1 TATTSMLAGPSCMID
16 GLTDVFYSF
25 NSGSNTSLMF
35 NLTLGTLEAYGVQVL
50 EGCTGAEVACMPDQ
64 VSGIFAV
71 TPNTDYILRLLTLPT
86 FAGTYTICVETAPD
100 APDNDDCANATVL
113 VPAETCVPTSASSL
127 AATESMPA
135 ASCSGWTSPSANDVW
150 FQFEATST
158 GHIIEVSN
166 GTFDMILGIY
176 SDCGT
181 LINCVD
187 DFFPD
192 AYEIL
197 TQNGLIVGN
206 TYYVRVYGYNGA
218 TGTFDICVMEA
229 PAPPANDDCT
239 NATVLVPAETCVPSS
254 ASSLAATE
262 SMPAA
267 SCSGWGSP
275 SANDVWFQFVAAD
288 ETHTIQVQNSTFD
301 VVLGLYSDCGTLI
314 SCVDDVFPDG
324 YENLIVSGL
333 TVGNTYYVRVYG
345 YNGGTG
351 TFDICV
357 VGGAVA
363 PECTAIAPD
372 CVLSDEDA
380 YMTVILDDDWCCFN
394 EWDDIC
400 QEAFDEISNACEGA
414 CLVTPP

>member
-1 TATTSMLAGPSCMID
+1 MRHPYTCSPRPWAHVASRCGRLLTSVMLVLGGFAAQANDDCADAIPLTVGAGGSCPGNAVAGDLTAATTSMLAGPSCMID

-50 EGCTGAEVACMPDQ
+50 EGCTGAEVACMPDE

-86 FAGTYTICVETAPD
+86 FAGTYTICVETAPG

-206 TYYVRVYGYNGA
+206 T
-218 TGTFDICVMEA
+218 
-229 PAPPANDDCT
+229 
-239 NATVLVPAETCVPSS
+239 
-254 ASSLAATE
+254 
-262 SMPAA
+262 
-267 SCSGWGSP
+267 
-275 SANDVWFQFVAAD
+275 
-288 ETHTIQVQNSTFD
+288 
-301 VVLGLYSDCGTLI
+301 
-314 SCVDDVFPDG
+314 
-324 YENLIVSGL
+324 
-333 TVGNTYYVRVYG
+333 
-345 YNGGTG
+345 
-351 TFDICV
+351 
-357 VGGAVA
+357 
-363 PECTAIAPD
+363 
-372 CVLSDEDA
+372 
-380 YMTVILDDDWCCFN
+380 
-394 EWDDIC
+394 
-400 QEAFDEISNACEGA
+400 
-414 CLVTPP
+414 

>member
-127 AATESMPA
+127 AATESMAA
-135 ASCSGWTSPSANDVW
+135 ASCSGWVSPGANDVW

-192 AYEIL
+192 GYEIL

-206 TYYVRVYGYNGA
+206 TYYVRVYGYAGA
-218 TGTFDICVMEA
+218 TGTFDICVI
-229 PAPPANDDCT
+229 APPANDECA
-239 NATVLVPAETCVPSS
+239 NAIA
-254 ASSLAATE
+254 
-262 SMPAA
+262 
-267 SCSGWGSP
+267 
-275 SANDVWFQFVAAD
+275 
-288 ETHTIQVQNSTFD
+288 
-301 VVLGLYSDCGTLI
+301 
-314 SCVDDVFPDG
+314 
-324 YENLIVSGL
+324 L
-333 TVGNTYYVRVYG
+333 TVGASGSCPENAVSGDMSAATGSPGSLPSCLITGLTDVWYSFNSGENT
-345 YNGGTG
+345 
-351 TFDICV
+351 
-357 VGGAVA
+357 
-363 PECTAIAPD
+363 
-372 CVLSDEDA
+372 S
-380 YMTVILDDDWCCFN
+380 
-394 EWDDIC
+394 
-400 QEAFDEISNACEGA
+400 
-414 CLVTPP
+414 